1 MAEYP
6 LPKFHFEV
14 QWGGTKIGFTEV
26 TGLEV
31 TTEKIEYR
39 DGASKEYHKI
49 RMPGMQTF
57 GDLTLKRGVFA
68 GDNEFYDWWNTVALN
83 TIERRDITISLLN
96 ESARAG
102 RGVEGQE
109 RLADE
114 GHVDRSER
122 LRQRDRHR
130 NPGAHARG
138 PDHGERVRHGSR
150 LPASRLSFS
159 GGLRAAATVPE

>member
-39 DGASKEYHKI
+39 DGSSKEYHKI

-96 ESARAG
+96 EAHEPIVVWKVKNAWPTKVTSTDLNASGNETAIETL
-102 RGVEGQE
+102 VLTHEGLTME
-109 RLADE
+109 N
-114 GHVDRSER
+114 G
-122 LRQRDRHR
+122 
-130 NPGAHARG
+130 
-138 PDHGERVRHGSR
+138 
-150 LPASRLSFS
+150 
-159 GGLRAAATVPE
+159 